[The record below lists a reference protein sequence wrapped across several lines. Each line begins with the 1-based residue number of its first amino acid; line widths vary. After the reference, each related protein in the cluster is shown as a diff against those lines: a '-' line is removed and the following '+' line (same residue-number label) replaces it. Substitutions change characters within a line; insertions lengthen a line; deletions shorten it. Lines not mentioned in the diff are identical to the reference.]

1 MVLKV
6 AYDDNSENLITK
18 LKEVLEKFPLVSL
31 ETYHENLFK
40 ERKKAFAIKS
50 EWGTRKSPFAILIDN
65 DYTPVV
71 AFYSEE
77 GNCTVDKIIKALDSY
92 IVYNKIENQ

>member
-1 MVLKV
+1 MILKV

-18 LKEVLEKFPLVSL
+18 LKEFLVDYPLIELEA
-31 ETYHENLFK
+31 YHENLFK

-65 DYTPVV
+65 NDTPVV

-77 GNCTVDKIIKALDSY
+77 SKCTADRIIEALNKW
-92 IVYNKIENQ
+92 IVYEKKNN

>member
-1 MVLKV
+1 MILKV

-18 LKEVLEKFPLVSL
+18 LKEFLVDYPLINLEA
-31 ETYHENLFK
+31 YHENLFK

-65 DYTPVV
+65 DHTPVV

-77 GNCTVDKIIKALDSY
+77 GNCTADKIIEALNKW
-92 IVYNKIENQ
+92 IVYEKKNN

>member
-1 MVLKV
+1 MILKV

-18 LKEVLEKFPLVSL
+18 LKEFLVDYPLINLEA
-31 ETYHENLFK
+31 YHENLFK

-65 DYTPVV
+65 DHTPVV

-77 GNCTVDKIIKALDSY
+77 GNCTVDKIIEALNKW
-92 IVYNKIENQ
+92 IVYEKKNN